1 MNATSTMGNKIEFV
15 SIAVA
20 AALVGALGL
29 GGAATAFADGEQV
42 DAGSYSYLKGQMEV
56 SDRMA
61 DVTDEDTDGNTDS
74 DGNAYAEG
82 VEYSYKAGA
91 ERGAG
96 YADADHEDAEA
107 LVEEGVIESID
118 DIDAYAAEKHGQIS
132 NRFEGLDSM
141 SATERHEHFSQYS
154 HDAYA
159 GDTLEELQSEGL
171 AD

>member
-1 MNATSTMGNKIEFV
+1 MNATTTMGNKVKFV

-82 VEYSYKAGA
+82 AEYSYKAGA
-91 ERGAG
+91 ERGAS
-96 YADADHEDAEA
+96 YADADSVASRLIPWGTTCTWTA
-107 LVEEGVIESID
+107 VRSTSRPRSTTCCSTWPK
-118 DIDAYAAEKHGQIS
+118 AAVS
-132 NRFEGLDSM
+132 C
-141 SATERHEHFSQYS
+141 
-154 HDAYA
+154 
-159 GDTLEELQSEGL
+159 
-171 AD
+171 